1 MFVMDVMDEVV
12 IQLDNNTSDQLDKG
26 TISLLFSK
34 YR

>member
-1 MFVMDVMDEVV
+1 MDVMDEVV

-26 TISLLFSK
+26 ATSLLFRK